1 MKKTL
6 VFLFLIA
13 ATTLTFAQTV
23 QQKTGWVNFQSIMQQ
38 YPLAIKAQSDLDVY
52 VSKKTR
58 ELDSMKVALQN
69 DYANYQKQA
78 ATMTPEAK
86 KTMEQD
92 ITAKSQALEQYQQ
105 KIFAQPNGEV
115 YMKNEELFTPIKE
128 KIFAAIEA
136 IAKEEG
142 MKYVLDRSTEAI
154 VIYADTEFDI
164 TYKVLDRLN
173 RKK

>member
-1 MKKTL
+1 
-6 VFLFLIA
+6 
-13 ATTLTFAQTV
+13 
-23 QQKTGWVNFQSIMQQ
+23 
-38 YPLAIKAQSDLDVY
+38 
-52 VSKKTR
+52 
-58 ELDSMKVALQN
+58 
-69 DYANYQKQA
+69 
-78 ATMTPEAK
+78 
-86 KTMEQD
+86 MEQD
-92 ITAKSQALEQYQQ
+92 ITTKSQALEQYQQ

-115 YMKNEELFTPIKE
+115 YLKNEELFAPIKE

-154 VIYADTEFDI
+154 VIYADSEFDI